1 MPKLIMINISM
12 RFVLLTPSL
21 HDSF

>member
-12 RFVLLTPSL
+12 LFVLLTPSL